1 MKSNITVIIPV
12 HSLTTD
18 LEKEMLTSALNSVS
32 KQKQLP
38 DEVLLVLKKGCKKD
52 FKYDG
57 DLKIRVILNGGE
69 SDFQSQMNLGVE
81 NVKTDWFTFVEFDD
95 LLSPIWIDNAVKY
108 MKEKTDISI
117 FLPIVVDVNTKGDF
131 IGFTNELLW
140 ANSFSDVL
148 GELDHEVLKDVQNFS
163 INGMVMCKD
172 MYQKVGGLKPSIR
185 QTFIYEFLLRV
196 TYNSVKTMVI
206 PKLGYRHTNGREG
219 SLFDMN
225 KNEISVEES
234 KFWFDLAQSEF
245 YYTTDR
251 EITYDK

>member
-1 MKSNITVIIPV
+1 
-12 HSLTTD
+12 
-18 LEKEMLTSALNSVS
+18 
-32 KQKQLP
+32 
-38 DEVLLVLKKGCKKD
+38 
-52 FKYDG
+52 
-57 DLKIRVILNGGE
+57 
-69 SDFQSQMNLGVE
+69 
-81 NVKTDWFTFVEFDD
+81 
-95 LLSPIWIDNAVKY
+95 
-108 MKEKTDISI
+108 
-117 FLPIVVDVNTKGDF
+117 
-131 IGFTNELLW
+131 
-140 ANSFSDVL
+140 
-148 GELDHEVLKDVQNFS
+148 
-163 INGMVMCKD
+163 MVMRKD